1 MESKRSININLLP
14 EGDIIS
20 ILVFASRVLAVLV
33 SWYYNSSIL
42 WAIFH
47 FIIGPFYI
55 IYSLLMGRFV
65 DGNITTIINSY
76 I

>member
-1 MESKRSININLLP
+1 MGSKRSISINLLP
-14 EGDIIS
+14 GGDIAS

-47 FIIGPFYI
+47 FIIGPFYV

-65 DGNITTIINSY
+65 DGNTATIINSY